1 MEKFNGSA
9 AKFTGRQKLIAIL
22 CFGAYLSAYL
32 MRVNISIALPEI
44 AKYLGYT
51 DISAIGYI
59 PGAFFWTYALGQLIS
74 GWLGD
79 RISPKYMIA
88 VGLFCSA
95 VINLTFSFASSLTA
109 MIILWAINGAFQ
121 SMLWAPIMKTIV
133 LNFEGTR
140 LGKMTFLMSMTLV
153 VGYSLSWSASTIIKT
168 FLDWRFV
175 FSVPAVIGGLFAVVW
190 TVLYKKEESVPAFAQ
205 NTVSSK
211 FSSLFRMKY
220 FPATVVLMLAVG
232 LLHGIIKESINTW
245 LPTMMDSFGS
255 FSLSSTL
262 GVLVI
267 VPVINFIGI
276 VFMRMIMAKG
286 KSNSFYTV
294 SVLLII
300 SFAVALLS
308 VFISLNTVAL
318 VVMTI
323 ALSGLTFA
331 SNPVLTAFF
340 PIEFSKWNCV
350 STVAG
355 TVDCMIYFGA
365 ALSSPLTG
373 FLADGSDW
381 SKVTLMWSAVLLV
394 AVIASVLLKKVSAAF
409 FKTNTKS

>member
-1 MEKFNGSA
+1 MERINGSA
-9 AKFTGRQKLIAIL
+9 VRFTSRQKLIASL

-32 MRVNISIALPEI
+32 MRVNISIALPDI
-44 AKYLGYT
+44 AKYLGYS

-88 VGLFCSA
+88 VGLFCS
-95 VINLTFSFASSLTA
+95 VVSNLAFSFASSLSS
-109 MIILWAINGAFQ
+109 MIILWAVNGVFQ

-133 LNFEGTR
+133 LNFDGVR

-153 VGYSLSWSASTIIKT
+153 VGYSLSWSASTVIKT

-175 FSVPAVIGGLFAVVW
+175 FSIPAVVGGIFAVVW
-190 TVLYKKEESVPAFAQ
+190 TVLYKKDTSVPAFGK

-211 FSSLFRMKY
+211 FSSLFRLKY
-220 FPATVVLMLAVG
+220 FPLTVVLMLAVG

-267 VPVINFIGI
+267 VPIINFIGI
-276 VFMRMIMAKG
+276 VFMRVIMAKG

-294 SVLLII
+294 SVLLVI
-300 SFAVALLS
+300 SLAVAVVSVSLS
-308 VFISLNTVAL
+308 FNTFALVAL
-318 VVMTI
+318 TV

-340 PIEFSKWNCV
+340 PIEFAKWNCV

-381 SKVTLMWSAVLLV
+381 SRVTLMWSAVLLL
-394 AVIASVLLKKVSAAF
+394 AVISSVLLKKVSAKF
-409 FKTNTKS
+409 FKTNT